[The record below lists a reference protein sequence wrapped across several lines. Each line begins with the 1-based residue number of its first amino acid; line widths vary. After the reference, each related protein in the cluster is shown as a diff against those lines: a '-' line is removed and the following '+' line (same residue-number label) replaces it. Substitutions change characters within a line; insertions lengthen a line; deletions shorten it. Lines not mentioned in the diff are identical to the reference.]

1 MKPLNPRE
9 PRARGSPCSAA
20 LGRPGGGRALDQF
33 VVQAPVGAH
42 GVGAV
47 RSLPEGAPRRPA
59 LGGVHGLA
67 VPSWV
72 PVLGAH
78 QHEGA
83 LAVLRLA
90 AARCAAPRLSATPAM
105 AGATMTRTS

>member
-1 MKPLNPRE
+1 MKPLSPRE
-9 PRARGSPCSAA
+9 PGTRGSPCSAA
-20 LGRPGGGRALDQF
+20 LGRPGGRALEQF

-72 PVLGAH
+72 PVLATH
-78 QHEGA
+78 RHEGA

-90 AARCAAPRLSATPAM
+90 AARWAAPRLSATPAL